1 MARVSDSLQR
11 VGAPM
16 GLYSIQKTIPK
27 STADAA
33 VTMCFVLVMYIS
45 LEDVIRTGLRFLEG
59 LEYWIGVGS

>member
-1 MARVSDSLQR
+1 
-11 VGAPM
+11 M